1 MINRIGIAI
10 VLCGAG
16 GFAQAET
23 SLVIGRAVSQIDD
36 VDIQLTPEEVCPPE
50 SICLRSWSRWTL
62 NIKGT
67 ILGPLVKGRTF
78 VVMMQHAPVVDSTFK
93 KDLLFVLEHIDEGS
107 ERQRLHADYKL
118 LEMTE
123 SEQMI
128 CMSADPGGL
137 GVPSDEIYRQGEGE
151 DVTFCFRDP
160 RAKRD

>member
-1 MINRIGIAI
+1 MIKRVGIVI
-10 VLCGAG
+10 VLCGTW
-16 GFAQAET
+16 GFAQGET
-23 SLVIGRAVSQIDD
+23 SLAIGRAVSQIDN
-36 VDIQLTPEEVCPPE
+36 VDIQLKPEEVCPPE

-67 ILGPLVKGRTF
+67 ILGPVVKGRTY

-93 KDLLFVLEHIDEGS
+93 KDLLFVLEHIDEAS

-123 SEQMI
+123 PEQVI
-128 CMSADPGGL
+128 CMSADPAGL
-137 GVPSDEIYRQGEGE
+137 GVPSGDIYRQGEGE

-160 RAKRD
+160 RTKRD

>member
-1 MINRIGIAI
+1 MIKRTGIAI
-10 VLCGAG
+10 VLCVAG
-16 GFAQAET
+16 TFAQAET

-36 VDIQLTPEEVCPPE
+36 ADIQLKPEEVCPPE

-67 ILGPLVKGRTF
+67 LLGPEVNGRTY

-93 KDLLFVLEHIDEGS
+93 RDLLFVLEHIDEPS

-123 SEQMI
+123 PEQMI
-128 CMSADPGGL
+128 CMSADPANL
-137 GVPSDEIYRQGEGE
+137 GVPSDDIYRQVEGE
-151 DVTFCFRDP
+151 DITSCFRDP
-160 RAKRD
+160 RTKRD